1 LSLGSGMDFSLLMRG
16 QLSQGNLDAFQKMSV
31 GGSNG
36 VRAFAPTESNGDDAQ
51 LFRVEVGK
59 SFAFFGADHRLSAF
73 YDRCRVSIN
82 HSPVIGAGNDVSLG
96 GTGLQWQFNTSGGLA
111 SRLYYAFP
119 SGDSSRARS
128 YVDGA
133 SARMGWELSCT
144 F

>member
-1 LSLGSGMDFSLLMRG
+1 
-16 QLSQGNLDAFQKMSV
+16 
-31 GGSNG
+31 
-36 VRAFAPTESNGDDAQ
+36 
-51 LFRVEVGK
+51 
-59 SFAFFGADHRLSAF
+59 
-73 YDRCRVSIN
+73 
-82 HSPVIGAGNDVSLG
+82 
-96 GTGLQWQFNTSGGLA
+96 LA